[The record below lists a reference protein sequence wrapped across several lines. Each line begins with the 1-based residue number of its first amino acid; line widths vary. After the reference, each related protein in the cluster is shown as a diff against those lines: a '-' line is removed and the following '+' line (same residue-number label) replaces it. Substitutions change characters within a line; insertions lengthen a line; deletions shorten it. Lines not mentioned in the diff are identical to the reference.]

1 MACNRCDRFI
11 KSSSITT
18 TSTNL
23 VITLSTTPTLT
34 NLKRFCLVLAQSLPS
49 GANTLPVQIQI
60 GTTVYPVYTRTGNLL
75 RADQIRCRRVYPIIF
90 GSDPNHFSMLCCVP
104 NTVYTPTAP
113 TVPTAEKAVEN
124 FKNVDGTE
132 GAHWS
137 VEQIDDVIR
146 QYGIKCIGFNRWD
159 LYFVMNM
166 LYSDYYNVLGSDT
179 ATYVKMSKAWFED
192 PDVSEGKAY
201 RYYMQVAKA

>member
-1 MACNRCDRFI
+1 MAQGKTPDQLKETALNLAKTQGIDPKQIMGVLSNYRFI

-60 GTTVYPVYTRTGNLL
+60 GTMVYPVYTRTGNLL

-113 TVPTAEKAVEN
+113 TVPTVE
-124 FKNVDGTE
+124 
-132 GAHWS
+132 
-137 VEQIDDVIR
+137 
-146 QYGIKCIGFNRWD
+146 
-159 LYFVMNM
+159 
-166 LYSDYYNVLGSDT
+166 VL
-179 ATYVKMSKAWFED
+179 ED
-192 PDVSEGKAY
+192 
-201 RYYMQVAKA
+201 

>member
-1 MACNRCDRFI
+1 MYPDNYMNPMNNPMTNPNYGYNRMQQVQQMQRAINPQVPNMFGQVEQPQQMQSFI
-11 KSSSITT
+11 SAVPVTCLEEAKAA
-18 TSTNL
+18 
-23 VITLSTTPTLT
+23 TLT

-113 TVPTAEKAVEN
+113 TVPTVE
-124 FKNVDGTE
+124 
-132 GAHWS
+132 
-137 VEQIDDVIR
+137 
-146 QYGIKCIGFNRWD
+146 
-159 LYFVMNM
+159 
-166 LYSDYYNVLGSDT
+166 VL
-179 ATYVKMSKAWFED
+179 ED
-192 PDVSEGKAY
+192 
-201 RYYMQVAKA
+201 

>member
-104 NTVYTPTAP
+104 NTVYTPT
-113 TVPTAEKAVEN
+113 PTAVATVE
-124 FKNVDGTE
+124 
-132 GAHWS
+132 
-137 VEQIDDVIR
+137 
-146 QYGIKCIGFNRWD
+146 
-159 LYFVMNM
+159 
-166 LYSDYYNVLGSDT
+166 VL
-179 ATYVKMSKAWFED
+179 ED
-192 PDVSEGKAY
+192 
-201 RYYMQVAKA
+201 